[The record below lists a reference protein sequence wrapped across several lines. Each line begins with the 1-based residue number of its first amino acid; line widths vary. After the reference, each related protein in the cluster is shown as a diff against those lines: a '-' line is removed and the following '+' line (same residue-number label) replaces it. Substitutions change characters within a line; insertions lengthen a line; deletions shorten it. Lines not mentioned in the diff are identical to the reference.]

1 MIRRKALIRRFEEE
15 LELMD
20 RALGDVIKIKIERPP
35 ELTPEEF
42 KSLESNPEFLND
54 LKEFVKAWVI
64 TRRNVKDK
72 GEK

>member
-20 RALGDVIKIKIERPP
+20 RALGDVIRIKIERPP

-42 KSLESNPEFLND
+42 KSLENNPEFLND
-54 LKEFVKAWVI
+54 LKEFVKAWAI
-64 TRRNVKDK
+64 ARRKVKGSGK
-72 GEK
+72 E